1 MPATST
7 NPIKILSDLGYQ
19 LVDIE
24 SDEDYLS
31 ALMEAVNTLD
41 ASDYRIPL
49 LQDEVKR
56 IRAARKAEAPSPAMK
71 LKKTTI
77 SADAFKKGSAIGGAE
92 KAVPA
97 DTTGASALA
106 LRQPGGELSK
116 DLEAPEQPAS
126 PLDGLLGIVQSIAGG
141 VDSIKQTL
149 MDQQGLQKDASDDAR
164 KEKEQK
170 KRGLKEKTLEA
181 SGKAFSGIKKIG
193 EKILEPAKSMF
204 SKIIDF
210 LVGILLGRTVIKLFD
225 WFTDPAN
232 KKKVSAIFKFL
243 KDWWPVLVAGI
254 LAFAGPLLGP
264 AGFIA

>member
-7 NPIKILSDLGYQ
+7 SPIKILTDLGYEM
-19 LVDIE
+19 VDIE
-24 SDEDYLS
+24 SDTDYLS
-31 ALMEAVNTLD
+31 ALMEAVNTLG
-41 ASDYRIPL
+41 ASDYRIPI

-56 IRAARKAEAPSPAMK
+56 IRAARKEKSPSTGMK
-71 LKKTTI
+71 ITKKII
-77 SADAFKKGSAIGGAE
+77 SAEAFKKGSSVGGAE

-97 DTTGASALA
+97 DTTGASALS

-116 DLEAPEQPAS
+116 DIEAPEQPAS

-210 LVGILLGRTVIKLFD
+210 
-225 WFTDPAN
+225 
-232 KKKVSAIFKFL
+232 
-243 KDWWPVLVAGI
+243 
-254 LAFAGPLLGP
+254 
-264 AGFIA
+264 